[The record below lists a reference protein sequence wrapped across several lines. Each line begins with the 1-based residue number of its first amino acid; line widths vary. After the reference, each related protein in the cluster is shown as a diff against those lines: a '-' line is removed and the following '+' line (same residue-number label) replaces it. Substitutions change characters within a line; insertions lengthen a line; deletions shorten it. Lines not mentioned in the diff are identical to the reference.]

1 MFQSDF
7 YFASTRKYVTMFG
20 TLFNDINIT
29 RTDANNTPIETL
41 KVPIAYGPKEPMLA
55 RLTQDPNLNKKVAI
69 KLPRMGFELTS
80 MNYAADRKLPSI
92 IKNFKEV
99 TGTTRINSQYVPVPY
114 DMSFSLYI
122 MAKNAE
128 DGSKIIEQILPYFK
142 PEYTPTV
149 NLVPEMGITMDIPVV
164 LLNVTSQDTYESNFV
179 ERRALIWTLD
189 FIVKGYFF
197 GPVKKSGVITL
208 ANTNFYDYQGL
219 PVDPILQTITTTP
232 GQLANGSP
240 TSNASLTVDRNLI
253 NSNSSYGYVITRTDT
268 YE

>member
-80 MNYAADRKLPSI
+80 MNYAADRKLQSVM
-92 IKNFKEV
+92 KNTKAV
-99 TGTTRINSQYVPVPY
+99 SNNTRVDSQYVPVPY

-128 DGSKIIEQILPYFK
+128 DGSKIIEQILPYFT
-142 PEYTPTV
+142 PEFTPSL
-149 NLVPEMGITMDIPVV
+149 NLIPEMGITMDIPVV
-164 LLNVTSQDTYESNFV
+164 LINVTSQDTYESNFI
-179 ERRALIWTLD
+179 ERRALTWTLD

-197 GPVKKSGVITL
+197 GPIKRASTITL
-208 ANTNFYDYQGL
+208 ANTNFYDYSNNVPGDMF
-219 PVDPILQTITTTP
+219 VSVAVTP
-232 GQLANGSP
+232 GQLANGAP
-240 TSNASLTVDRNLI
+240 TSNASLTVDRDSI
-253 NSNSSYGYVITRTDT
+253 APNSSFGYVVT
-268 YE
+268 YT

>member
-7 YFASTRKYVTMFG
+7 YFASIRKYVTMFG
-20 TLFNDINIT
+20 TLFNDVLIT
-29 RTDANNTPIETL
+29 RTDASNTPIETL

-80 MNYAADRKLPSI
+80 MNYAADRKLQSTV
-92 IKNFKEV
+92 KNVREAAGSTKM
-99 TGTTRINSQYVPVPY
+99 NSQYVPVPY
-114 DMSFSLYI
+114 DMSFSLYV

-128 DGSKIIEQILPYFK
+128 DGSKIIEQILPYFT

-149 NLVPEMGITMDIPVV
+149 NLVPDMGITMDIPVI
-164 LLNVTSQDTYESNFV
+164 LLNVTSQDTYETNFV

-189 FIVKGYFF
+189 FIVNGYFF
-197 GPVKKSGVITL
+197 GPIKKSGVITL
-208 ANTNFYDYQGL
+208 ANTNFYGYEGQ
-219 PVDPILQTITTTP
+219 PVEDRTFAMAITP

-240 TSNASLTVDRNLI
+240 TSNGSLTIDRDSI
-253 NSNSSYGYVITRTDT
+253 SPNSSYGYVITRTDN